1 MDCKSSNSV
10 VSISCY
16 PTSNF
21 KYLVHF
27 RAYYTTHISC
37 IYVNVP
43 KHEIDVSNNH
53 YFTNQNTGKLK
64 NTHNSNYTKK
74 IWVLDGEITEVQ
86 NFTQ

>member
-1 MDCKSSNSV
+1 MDCNSV

-16 PTSNF
+16 PTSNL

-27 RAYYTTHISC
+27 RAYYTTHVSWNVA
-37 IYVNVP
+37 YVNVP
-43 KHEIDVSNNH
+43 KHEIDASNNH

-64 NTHNSNYTKK
+64 YNHNTNYTKK
-74 IWVLDGEITEVQ
+74 IWVLDGEMTEVK